1 MFCFGNSKARKFKRH
16 LRTFKNKIKIENKCK
31 RVTIITP
38 NNKARLSLNLNG
50 DEIYYAIGRTNKNA
64 RRRGYGTLLRAIPI
78 LAAKNTG
85 YKRIRQIGSFINNNN
100 RNGNIPPS
108 TRIVLKLGFVPVSP
122 HPNRYE
128 SVLNLSKADYNRIR
142 RLVYR

>member
-1 MFCFGNSKARKFKRH
+1 MLCFGNSKTRKFKKQ
-16 LRTFKNKIKIENKCK
+16 LKTFKNKIKIKNKCK
-31 RVTIITP
+31 RVTISTK

-50 DEIYYAIGRTNKNA
+50 DEIYYAFGITNNNV

-100 RNGNIPPS
+100 GSNIPPS
-108 TRIVLKLGFVPVSP
+108 TRIVLKLGFTPVNP
-122 HPNRYE
+122 HPKRYE
-128 SVLNLSKADYNRIR
+128 SVLNLSTANYNKIR
-142 RLVYR
+142 RLVYH

>member
-1 MFCFGNSKARKFKRH
+1 MLCFGNSKTRKFKRQ

-31 RVTIITP
+31 RVTISTP
-38 NNKARLSLNLNG
+38 NNKSKLSLNLNG
-50 DEIYYAIGRTNKNA
+50 DEIYYAFGRTNKNA
-64 RRRGYGTLLRAIPI
+64 RRQGYGTLLRAIPI

-100 RNGNIPPS
+100 NRSKLPPS
-108 TRIVLKLGFVPVSP
+108 TRIVLKLGFTPVNP
-122 HPNRYE
+122 HPKRYE
-128 SVLNLSKADYNRIR
+128 SVLNLSTVNYNKIR